1 MRSEKAT
8 RLNFRG
14 FINLNAPIQ
23 ALKGNVM
30 QPFEAALKVNRH
42 DADNTITRKQ
52 NEKTPHR

>member
-1 MRSEKAT
+1 M
-8 RLNFRG
+8 RLNFRE

-30 QPFEAALKVNRH
+30 QSFEAALKVNRH
-42 DADNTITRKQ
+42 DADNTITHKQ